1 MAQISCRE
9 TNKDISVQ
17 PSHFSVIIENQVRD
31 ESTIKDFEEINSLV
45 DTVAVRKNKKKVISC
60 NFEQKYAVFICQI
73 ADIQFGQMMRQESC
87 KNLTDD

>member
-17 PSHFSVIIENQVRD
+17 PSHFSVINENQVWD

-45 DTVAVRKNKKKVISC
+45 DTVAVCKNKKKILS
-60 NFEQKYAVFICQI
+60 
-73 ADIQFGQMMRQESC
+73 
-87 KNLTDD
+87 